1 MPRSRSPLAN
11 VLNVKK
17 PYKINDPMKKKAPLV
32 IACNEEISAANDAIA
47 GSFTVI
53 QGGQMVVPFGDY
65 PVIIRI
71 NGQPM
76 RVLQRVDAQAA
87 NAMTADLGGWL
98 KKFLVG
104 RPIYV
109 GHPYHPDAAIAAK
122 WPDKRSRGTIKDITV
137 SNESVTLDITLDGKR
152 YGQLFD
158 FIVQGKESVP

>member
-1 MPRSRSPLAN
+1 
-11 VLNVKK
+11 
-17 PYKINDPMKKKAPLV
+17 MKKKAPLV
-32 IACNEEISAANDAIA
+32 IACNEEITAANDAIA

-109 GHPYHPDAAIAAK
+109 GHPYHPDAAIAKVIGSADRVYGSDTK
-122 WPDKRSRGTIKDITV
+122 SGEPGVEFWKQDGSWLLVVETIHKPNQLRVHNFKRM
-137 SNESVTLDITLDGKR
+137 
-152 YGQLFD
+152 
-158 FIVQGKESVP
+158 KEIRREAASSA